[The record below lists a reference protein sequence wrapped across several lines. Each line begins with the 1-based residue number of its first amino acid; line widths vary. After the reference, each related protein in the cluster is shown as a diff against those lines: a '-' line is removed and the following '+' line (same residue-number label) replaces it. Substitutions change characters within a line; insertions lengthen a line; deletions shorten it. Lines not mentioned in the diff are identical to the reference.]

1 MNIEINVVQHS
12 TIMNKRKQDLMN
24 GKCLSLLSLLQLNS
38 LPVYGQEVAS
48 LLHKNIIAG
57 ATQIRK
63 SCIFLN
69 NIEIQR
75 LNSKCLYKH

>member
-38 LPVYGQEVAS
+38 LLQWIG
-48 LLHKNIIAG
+48 
-57 ATQIRK
+57 
-63 SCIFLN
+63 SCLFT
-69 NIEIQR
+69 
-75 LNSKCLYKH
+75 S